1 MSAELRA
8 EIVALDKRH
17 VWHPYTPMDRY
28 LAETDPL
35 VVASAEGA
43 WLTDLDG
50 RRYLDANASW
60 WVASLGHRHPA
71 LVAALRAQLDTLA
84 HCALAGITHEPAARL
99 AEELCALAPQ
109 GLSRV
114 FYSDDGST
122 ALEVAIKLCG
132 QYWAQAG
139 RPRRTRFVSLDGA
152 FHGETMGATSLGGV
166 STFTRVFA
174 PWTFDVLRVPFGGG
188 DDTPWTRCLE
198 AVDDLLRTHADEIAG
213 VVVEPM
219 VQGAAGMRMSP
230 AWFLRELR
238 DRTRAIDTL
247 LVADEVFTGLHRT
260 GARWACD
267 HAGVAPDVLCLA
279 KALSGATVPFAA
291 TLATERI
298 FDGFRG
304 GDDRAFFYGHTY
316 CGNPLGAAVARAAL
330 RAYADE
336 RIDEQVARKAPRIAE
351 AFARMAKIPGV
362 SSPRALGMI
371 GAVDVGGGG
380 YLARRGWRV
389 SEAARARGIYLR
401 PLGDTVYVTPP
412 LNIPDRE
419 LTLLLEGVEESLR
432 EALRD

>member
-1 MSAELRA
+1 MTEGLREEL
-8 EIVALDKRH
+8 VALDKRH

-43 WLTDLDG
+43 WLTDVDG
-50 RRYLDANASW
+50 RRYLDANSAW

-99 AEELCALAPQ
+99 AAELCAVAPA
-109 GLSRV
+109 GLQRV
-114 FYSDDGST
+114 FFSDDGST

-132 QYWAQAG
+132 QFHAQNGA
-139 RPRRTRFVSLDGA
+139 PRRTRFVALDGA
-152 FHGETMGATSLGGV
+152 FHGETLGATSLGGV
-166 STFTRVFA
+166 SAFTRVFG
-174 PWTFDVLRVPFGGG
+174 PWTFDVLRVPHAGDGTSWERCLDAARALFRAHG
-188 DDTPWTRCLE
+188 DDVAAL
-198 AVDDLLRTHADEIAG
+198 
-213 VVVEPM
+213 VVEPM
-219 VQGAAGMRMSP
+219 VQGAAGMRMQPS
-230 AWFLRELR
+230 WFLRGLCDAAR
-238 DRTRAIDTL
+238 DAGAFV
-247 LVADEVFTGLHRT
+247 VADEVFTGLYRT

-267 HAGVAPDVLCLA
+267 LAGVVPDVLCLA

-291 TLATERI
+291 TLATERL

-304 GDDRAFFYGHTY
+304 ADDRAFFYGHTY

-336 RIDEQVARKAPRIAE
+336 DVAGQVARKAPRIAA
-351 AFARMAKIPGV
+351 AFARMAELPGV
-362 SSPRALGMI
+362 GNARALGMI
-371 GAVDVGGGG
+371 GAVDLGAGG

-412 LNIPDRE
+412 LNIPDGE
-419 LTLLLEGVEESLR
+419 LTVLLDGVEDSLR
-432 EALRD
+432 EALRS